1 MMEAQRSED
10 LRFLNRYYESGLS
23 NILVVYG
30 HRNIEHSA
38 LLSKFTENRRSFY
51 YTARSA
57 SEREQLFL
65 WTGELKS
72 SRIAIKDNPT
82 YSDIFTACAESAG
95 KAPFIF
101 IIRNFENIIKASDD
115 FMESLVNFVKEHG
128 RFRQILVLLVSHDI
142 NWVENSMVGS
152 LGNYAADIVGFRKIK
167 PLSFYSLR
175 SCFPKMPY
183 KDAVLTYSVLGGQT
197 ALWRYF
203 DDSLS
208 FKENVCKNILDP
220 SSYLYGEALRL
231 TNKDLRETSVYH
243 TILSVMARGINK
255 LNDIYHATGF
265 SRAKISVYLKTLIHH
280 DFAYKVYS
288 YGNAGRENV
297 VKGVYKIEDP
307 LLDFY
312 FRFIFPNESSLMQM
326 PAEQFYDIFI
336 SAGMQSY
343 ASEYFKTVCR
353 EYLYR
358 CRERGLFPFEVAEE
372 GEWIGKSGNLDI
384 IAQSDTGDTA
394 IGMCL
399 WQKQATH
406 ADLESLWSCAQKARL
421 EGDYFYLFSTVGF
434 DAWLIDASMKPDSK
448 LRLIGIDELTNG

>member
-1 MMEAQRSED
+1 MEAQRSED

-38 LLSKFTENRRSFY
+38 LLSKFTENRKSFY

-65 WTGELKS
+65 WTGELRS
-72 SRIAIKDNPT
+72 NRIAVKDDST

-101 IIRNFENIIKASDD
+101 VVRNFENIIKASKD
-115 FMESLVNFVKEHG
+115 FMESLVNFVREYGK
-128 RFRQILVLLVSHDI
+128 FRQILVLLVSHDI
-142 NWVENSMVGS
+142 NWIENSMVDALGS
-152 LGNYAADIVGFRKIK
+152 YAAEIVGFRKIK
-167 PLSFYSLR
+167 PLPFSSMRAYY
-175 SCFPKMPY
+175 PKMTY

-197 ALWRYF
+197 GLWRYF
-203 DDSLS
+203 DDALS
-208 FKENVCKNILDP
+208 FKENVCKNILEP
-220 SSYLYGEALRL
+220 FSYLHDEALRL
-231 TNKDLRETSVYH
+231 TSRDLRETAVYH
-243 TILSVMARGINK
+243 TILSVMARGKNK

-280 DFAYKVYS
+280 DFAYKVDS
-288 YGNAGRENV
+288 FGNAGRENV
-297 VKGVYKIEDP
+297 VKGVYKIADP

-312 FRFIFPNESSLMQM
+312 FRFIFPNESSLLKM

-343 ASEYFKTVCR
+343 ASDYFKAVCR
-353 EYLYR
+353 EYLQR
-358 CRERGLFPFEVAEE
+358 RREKGDFPFEVSEE
-372 GEWIGKSGNLDI
+372 GEWTGKSGNLDI
-384 IAQSDTGDTA
+384 ITQSDTGDTA
-394 IGMCL
+394 LGMCF

-406 ADLESLWSCAQKARL
+406 ADLMSLWSCAQKARL
-421 EGDYFYLFSTVGF
+421 EGDYFYLFSTLGF
-434 DAWLIDASMKPDSK
+434 DAWLTDAAMKPDSK